1 MSVSSQV
8 QKFGNR
14 FIPQS
19 RTMIQAGFTGIG
31 FDQGMKA
38 VDNLIGSPL
47 QKTLSFNVPIL
58 GSVGLIDI
66 INYMTHAG
74 GLKVSKKGIAAVGA
88 SKFVQGVL
96 PSIGPIQLPTGTA
109 ATSSIGSNPSSGAPI

>member
-47 QKTLSFNVPIL
+47 QKTLSFNLPIL

-96 PSIGPIQLPTGTA
+96 PSIGGFQLPTGTA

>member
-1 MSVSSQV
+1 MTSQISR
-8 QKFGNR
+8 FGNK

-19 RTMIQAGFTGIG
+19 RTIVQASFTGIG

-47 QKTLSFNVPIL
+47 QKTLSFNLPIL
-58 GSVGLIDI
+58 GPVGLIDI

-88 SKFVQGVL
+88 SKFVAGVL
-96 PSIGPIQLPTGTA
+96 PSIGPIQLPTGTS

>member
-1 MSVSSQV
+1 MSVTSQASR
-8 QKFGNR
+8 FGNK

-19 RTMIQAGFTGIG
+19 RTIVQASFTGIG

-47 QKTLSFNVPIL
+47 QKTLSFNLPIL
-58 GSVGLIDI
+58 GPVGLIDI

-88 SKFVQGVL
+88 SKFVAGVL
-96 PSIGPIQLPTGTA
+96 PSIGPIQLPTGTS